1 MIWIKDKPHPW
12 LTLLLAHSLP
22 MSALIYTLTLHNYKQ
37 VFGSASSADE
47 PRTRPLN
54 GGLEISSTTG
64 KLYPLTHS
72 VDTGLT
78 EIMVTHTSIP
88 SIELLYY

>member
-1 MIWIKDKPHPW
+1 VIWIKD
-12 LTLLLAHSLP
+12 T
-22 MSALIYTLTLHNYKQ
+22 LIYTLTLTLHNYKQ

-64 KLYPLTHS
+64 KLYPLTQAFAS

-88 SIELLYY
+88 SIELLNY